1 MRGLVSSNEDE
12 DIVHAPWRHG
22 GLREQGSRSGSCG
35 WITSFLGST
44 TVPRSQRPSGPW
56 PLEGLVI
63 LPVTVLSGLA
73 CRPNLAGWMRRASTP
88 DYLEYKRGKSATMPA
103 CC

>member
-1 MRGLVSSNEDE
+1 MRGLASSNEDE

-22 GLREQGSRSGSCG
+22 EPREQGSRSGSCG

-44 TVPRSQRPSGPW
+44 TVPQSQRPSGPW
-56 PLEGLVI
+56 LLESLEI
-63 LPVTVLSGLA
+63 LSVTVRLGLA
-73 CRPNLAGWMRRASTP
+73 CRPNLAGWMRVARTP
-88 DYLEYKRGKSATMPA
+88 DYLECYRGKSATMPA